1 MPTSFVRV
9 LVVDDFEPW
18 RDFVRSALMKQPG
31 LQVVGEASDGLEAV
45 QKSQELQPDL
55 ILLDIGLPTMNGI
68 ESARHIKQLAPGA
81 KILFASE
88 NSDVDVIR
96 VALSD
101 GALGY
106 VLKADAAHELLPAI
120 AAVLRGDRFV
130 SRRVKNDDS
139 D

>member
-1 MPTSFVRV
+1 M
-9 LVVDDFEPW
+9 VDDFEPW
-18 RDFVRSALMKQPG
+18 RDFVRSVLKTQPG

-68 ESARHIKQLAPGA
+68 ESARRIQQLVPGA

-88 NSDVDVIR
+88 NSDVDVMR

-101 GALGY
+101 GGRGY
-106 VLKADAAHELLPAI
+106 ILKSDASGELLPAI
-120 AAVLRGDRFV
+120 WAVLRGDLFI
-130 SRRVKNDDS
+130 SRRLQQQQDTD
-139 D
+139 